1 MTSNDSAVN
10 SVFKGFQDLDI
21 TTGATNDLYQANK
34 IARDYFT
41 RYGFGSEFGIYD
53 DNMNND
59 LPNLGR
65 ELGSS
70 SRSVSDTSKYDLDT
84 EIKSLVK
91 FAYESSLHLIHENR
105 EWFEDIVDILIDE
118 RTISGKEIMELKKQD
133 KST

>member
-1 MTSNDSAVN
+1 MKSNDTIN

-53 DNMNND
+53 DNANSE

-65 ELGSS
+65 QLGSS
-70 SRSVSDTSKYDLDT
+70 SRSMSDTTKYDLDT
-84 EIKSLVK
+84 EIKGLVK
-91 FAYESSLHLIHENR
+91 FAYEASLHLIHENR
-105 EWFEDIVDILIDE
+105 EWFEKVVDIIIEE
-118 RTISGKEIMELKKQD
+118 RTISGKDIMYLKLENTNKE
-133 KST
+133 